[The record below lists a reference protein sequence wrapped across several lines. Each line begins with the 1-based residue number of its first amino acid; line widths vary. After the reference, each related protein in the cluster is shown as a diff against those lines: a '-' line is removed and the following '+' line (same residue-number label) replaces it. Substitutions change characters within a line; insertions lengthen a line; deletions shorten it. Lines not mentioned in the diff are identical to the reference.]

1 MTLAQRNPDLAQRQQ
16 LLLARSAALR
26 LQIAQ
31 DATLLGPPLAMA
43 DKVVLGWHWLKA
55 NPVVWGAGVAAL
67 VVWRPRRIVRT
78 AGQLWS
84 AWRLWRSVR
93 RRWEWLQRLTTTRTT
108 RTTRTTHTNGTTTT
122 DASLR

>member
-1 MTLAQRNPDLAQRQQ
+1 MTLAQRNPELAQRQQ

-31 DATLLGPPLAMA
+31 DSTVLGPPLAMA
-43 DKVVLGWHWLKA
+43 DKVVRGWQWLKA
-55 NPVVWGAGVAAL
+55 NPVAWGAGVAAL
-67 VVWRPRRIVRT
+67 VVWRPRRVVRT

-93 RRWEWLQRLTTTRTT
+93 RRWGWLQRVATTR
-108 RTTRTTHTNGTTTT
+108 TNGTTTT
-122 DASLR
+122 AATLR

>member
-1 MTLAQRNPDLAQRQQ
+1 MTLAQRNPELAQRQQ

-31 DATLLGPPLAMA
+31 DSTAALASPLATA
-43 DKVVLGWHWLKA
+43 DKVVLGWQWLKA
-55 NPVVWGAGVAAL
+55 SPVAWGAGVAAL

-84 AWRLWRSVR
+84 AWRLWRSFR
-93 RRWEWLQRLTTTRTT
+93 RRWGWLQRAGTARTT
-108 RTTRTTHTNGTTTT
+108 GTTTT